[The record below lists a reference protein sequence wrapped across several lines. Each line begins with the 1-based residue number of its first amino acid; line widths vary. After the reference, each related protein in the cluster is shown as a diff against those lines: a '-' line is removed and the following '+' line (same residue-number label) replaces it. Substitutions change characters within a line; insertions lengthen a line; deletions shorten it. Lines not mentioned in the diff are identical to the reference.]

1 MSYIK
6 LYIDIH
12 KFNVVVLTNSV
23 ILHSNIV
30 ANNYDSIDFYTKS

>member
-6 LYIDIH
+6 LYFDIH
-12 KFNVVVLTNSV
+12 QFNVVVLTNTV

-30 ANNYDSIDFYTKS
+30 ANTYDSIDFI